1 MDGRGEVGA
10 VATGTIVRFSATN
23 GYGFITPDDG
33 GEDVFVH
40 ASLLSPE
47 FRNDLP
53 IGSRVEFR
61 AVDSDRG
68 PKAVGVNVIEVPSTA
83 HREKTAEQRSA
94 AVDRDDDQ
102 LCDVISAGQFAQ
114 KVTEILIEVAPQ
126 VTGAQ
131 INQIRQRLLAFG
143 RRHGWIED

>member
-1 MDGRGEVGA
+1 M
-10 VATGTIVRFSATN
+10 ATGTIVRFSAAN

-33 GEDVFVH
+33 GDDVFVH
-40 ASLLSPE
+40 ASLLSAE

-53 IGSRVEFR
+53 IGARVEFR

-68 PKAVGVNVIEVPSTA
+68 PKAVGVNVIEAPSTA
-83 HREKTAEQRSA
+83 REREADQRTPA
-94 AVDRDDDQ
+94 PDRDDDQ
-102 LCDVISAGQFAQ
+102 LCDVISAAQFTQ

-131 INQIRQRLLAFG
+131 INQVRQRLLAFG

>member
-1 MDGRGEVGA
+1 M
-10 VATGTIVRFSATN
+10 ATGTIVRFSATN

-40 ASLLSPE
+40 ASLLSAE

-53 IGSRVEFR
+53 VGARVEFR
-61 AVDSDRG
+61 AVESDRG
-68 PKAVGVNVIEVPSTA
+68 PKAVGVNVIEAPPTPA
-83 HREKTAEQRSA
+83 GRDREIAERDRDIEPRTA

-102 LCDVISAGQFAQ
+102 LCDVISAAQFAQ
-114 KVTEILIEVAPQ
+114 KITEILIEVAPQ

-131 INQIRQRLLAFG
+131 INQVRQRLLVFG
-143 RRHGWIED
+143 RRHGWVED

>member
-1 MDGRGEVGA
+1 M
-10 VATGTIVRFSATN
+10 ATGTIVRFSATN

-40 ASLLSPE
+40 ASLLSAE

-53 IGSRVEFR
+53 IGARVEFR

-83 HREKTAEQRSA
+83 AGREKPTEQSA
-94 AVDRDDDQ
+94 AASSDRDDDQ
-102 LCDVISAGQFAQ
+102 LCDVISAAQFAQ
-114 KVTEILIEVAPQ
+114 KITEILIEVAPQ

-131 INQIRQRLLAFG
+131 INQIRQRLLVYG